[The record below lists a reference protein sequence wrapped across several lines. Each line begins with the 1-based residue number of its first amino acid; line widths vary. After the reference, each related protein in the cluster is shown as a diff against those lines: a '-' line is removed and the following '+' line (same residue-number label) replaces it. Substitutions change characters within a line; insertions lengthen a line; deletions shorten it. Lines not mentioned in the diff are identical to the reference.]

1 MSIKQK
7 FQSIQNIIPVG
18 EALKRRNFTL
28 FENNLYFIGDRSWFK
43 IENFIESD
51 SNLVLSYN
59 ELMPIITMDG
69 EITASKLDNNMIQ
82 FKNDKSTLKLSLR
95 YDNIKE
101 PVVDIPADSE
111 FVELP
116 IILKRGRPLLRMM
129 GEDARCS
136 VLTIKKDNEEDNT
149 GLLALQTGN
158 RLYLITGDS
167 GLDIEL
173 TDIPEVMGYI
183 ISQGAEVKLDNQLI
197 TSKLKNED
205 GTYSYSSIKYSKS
218 RYPVSE
224 AESLH
229 LIANGK
235 YEESSEAQP
244 IAQVT
249 IEAKELLD
257 FLPVVSQMQHQQ
269 YMLFEALSGVLK
281 MSVTDSL
288 GNVFETITD
297 CESTED
303 IIFETGILDKPTI
316 DYITE
321 ASESS
326 SGKLVFNVNTW
337 KNSLVLRAA
346 DEDNKD
352 KALCLM
358 KVM

>member
-173 TDIPEVMGYI
+173 TDIPEVMGY
-183 ISQGAEVKLDNQLI
+183 NI
-197 TSKLKNED
+197 T
-205 GTYSYSSIKYSKS
+205 G
-218 RYPVSE
+218 
-224 AESLH
+224 
-229 LIANGK
+229 
-235 YEESSEAQP
+235 
-244 IAQVT
+244 
-249 IEAKELLD
+249 
-257 FLPVVSQMQHQQ
+257 
-269 YMLFEALSGVLK
+269 
-281 MSVTDSL
+281 
-288 GNVFETITD
+288 
-297 CESTED
+297 C
-303 IIFETGILDKPTI
+303 
-316 DYITE
+316 
-321 ASESS
+321 
-326 SGKLVFNVNTW
+326 
-337 KNSLVLRAA
+337 
-346 DEDNKD
+346 
-352 KALCLM
+352 
-358 KVM
+358 